1 MLPYIVAIAIG
12 EALALLFLFALCE
25 AAARADALYDRLYGN
40 GDVSGSPE
48 AGE

>member
-1 MLPYIVAIAIG
+1 MLPYIVAR

-25 AAARADALYDRLYGN
+25 AAARADALYGRLYGN
-40 GDVSGSPE
+40 GEASGSPE